1 MLTLLQMIDY
11 ALNQAQLDSSFRP
24 DARLWYNITANRLAN
39 KYDYPFYYTKVDT
52 IFVPGTKDYSVPANF
67 NRAETCYQIDN
78 QGNQGVLIPILE
90 PYLFN
95 QMNGGN
101 ISGPSSVAMIDQL
114 TAQIKF
120 NTSLSDNNNS
130 VGFRLFYYRKPV
142 QVDLTGTSDSSVP
155 DFLDQDTMMEELKK
169 NAFEFRD
176 DPRYMQKK
184 MEAKEALVEY
194 QRNQYNNDSYS
205 TVPLNAVNFRS
216 TNRRSRSRGFRS

>member
-24 DARLWYNITANRLAN
+24 DARLWYNITVNRLAN
-39 KYDYPFYYTKVDT
+39 KYDYPFYRKKDDT
-52 IFVPGTKDYSVPANF
+52 VFVPGTKDYSLPADF
-67 NRAETCYQIDN
+67 NRADTCYQIDS
-78 QGNQGVLIPILE
+78 QGNQGAMIPILE
-90 PYLFN
+90 PYLFD

-114 TAQIKF
+114 AAQIKF
-120 NTSLSDNNNS
+120 NTSLSDNNAS
-130 VGFRLFYYRKPV
+130 VGYRLLYFRKPE
-142 QVDLTGTSDSSVP
+142 QVDLTGTDDAAVP
-155 DFLDQDTMMEELKK
+155 DFLDQDTLMEELKK